1 MGRLKPA
8 DGGTVVIYKS
18 LEIGQEQEQYI
29 QLSCWITKDLINDV
43 VGWKCTSKPKKM
55 NFSPKNIATFTS
67 PIPPSDSDRVRVYGT
82 K

>member
-29 QLSCWITKDLINDV
+29 QLSC
-43 VGWKCTSKPKKM
+43 
-55 NFSPKNIATFTS
+55 
-67 PIPPSDSDRVRVYGT
+67 
-82 K
+82 